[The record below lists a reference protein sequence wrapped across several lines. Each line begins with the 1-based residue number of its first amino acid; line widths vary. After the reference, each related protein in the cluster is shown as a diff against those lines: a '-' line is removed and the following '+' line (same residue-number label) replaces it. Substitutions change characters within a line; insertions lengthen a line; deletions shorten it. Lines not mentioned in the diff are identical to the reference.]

1 MVKQQPMVIGNINAG
16 AVKIPLVDKAL
27 LARGQPIGGTDQ
39 QKITRLATWF
49 QANTPKN
56 QIADCM
62 TCGAESDI
70 RLPECPFCGDGDA
83 APEPAPPPVPATS
96 GKVAGLG
103 FGPPPPL
110 PLPPGNLVKYEKG
123 MKRPAPPKQPEPP
136 LEPADDRGP
145 TPTPAIVVS
154 PPAEVILPPQTEAS
168 LDAEVDAVNVLKRG
182 VADRLWELG
191 DRIRALFDSALWTAR
206 QGPDGAQRYKSW
218 GEFCETELGISHGY
232 SLKLMDVARE
242 FTREQVGKIGAA
254 KLHLTL
260 NVPKGPA
267 RERLLGLA
275 ESGATRAEIAEA
287 ARAEIELLPDA
298 PPRDTGRGSKG
309 GAGAHRV
316 GGQSGRKPERITVAA
331 LLDRVEMYPT
341 TPKGTKYRT
350 KIPIPIACEE
360 RMFNGC
366 VQRIVVTNDEAG
378 YLMVVV
384 ERTRE

>member
-1 MVKQQPMVIGNINAG
+1 MVKQQPMVIGNINTG

-49 QANTPKN
+49 QSNTPKN

-123 MKRPAPPKQPEPP
+123 MKRPVPPKPPEPP
-136 LEPADDRGP
+136 REPADGPEP
-145 TPTPAIVVS
+145 TPTPAIVVEA
-154 PPAEVILPPQTEAS
+154 PLEVISPPQTEAS
-168 LDAEVDAVNVLKRG
+168 LDSAVGRIKTLAIG

-191 DRIRALFDSALWTAR
+191 DAIRDLFDHALWTTR
-206 QGPDGAQRYKSW
+206 QTPDGRQKYRAW
-218 GEFCETELGISHGY
+218 GDFCEAELGISHGY

-242 FTREQVGKIGAA
+242 FTREQVGRIGAA

-260 NVPKGPA
+260 SVPKGPA
-267 RERLLGLA
+267 RDRLLGLA
-275 ESGATRAEIAEA
+275 ESGASRAQIAEATRAEIA
-287 ARAEIELLPDA
+287 LLPEA
-298 PPRDTGRGSKG
+298 SHDTGRGAKG
-309 GAGAHRV
+309 GASTHRPGAQ
-316 GGQSGRKPERITVAA
+316 GGRKPERITIAS
-331 LLDRVEMYPT
+331 LLDRVEMFPT
-341 TPKGTKYRT
+341 TPRGTKYRT

-366 VQRIVVTNDEAG
+366 VQRIVVTNDEDG
-378 YLMVVV
+378 YVMVVV